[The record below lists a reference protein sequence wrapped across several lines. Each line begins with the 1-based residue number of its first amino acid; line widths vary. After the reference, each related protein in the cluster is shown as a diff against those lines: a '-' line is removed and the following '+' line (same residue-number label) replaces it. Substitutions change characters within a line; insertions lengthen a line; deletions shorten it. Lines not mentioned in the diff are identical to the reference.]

1 VRWAARIYPAQWRA
15 RYGAEFEALLED
27 MPAGRRVFWNILAE
41 ALKMRILSWDLRKTG
56 ALVAG
61 CLLAG
66 AVAGAI
72 ASFAMPVRYE
82 SQAYTRVNTGG
93 AFLAETASALQKAKN
108 QALSRGQMVK
118 IIAEHRLY
126 PEVVKEQALEDAVG
140 EMQRHV
146 RVSADVPPSGGI
158 AIRVGFDYP
167 DPAKAQAVTE
177 RLSESFNAAL
187 VDEGQRSGVP
197 LTVEPEPRNDMKP
210 FRVFP
215 NRTAITVV
223 GSVAGLL
230 LGLLAAAVRRR
241 RRRTVAVKEP
251 GAA

>member
-66 AVAGAI
+66 VAVGAI
-72 ASFAMPVRYE
+72 VSFAMPARYE
-82 SQAYTRVNTGG
+82 SRAYTRVNTGHADG
-93 AFLAETASALQKAKN
+93 FATASALQKAKN

-118 IIAEHRLY
+118 IIVEHKLY
-126 PEVVKEQALEDAVG
+126 PEVVKEPAFEDAVE
-140 EMQRHV
+140 EMMR
-146 RVSADVPPSGGI
+146 RVKVMADVPSSGGI
-158 AIRVGFDYP
+158 ALQVGFDYP
-167 DPAKAQAVTE
+167 DPAKAQAVAK
-177 RLSESFNAAL
+177 RLSESINAAI

-230 LGLLAAAVRRR
+230 LGLLAAAVRHR

-251 GAA
+251 GTA